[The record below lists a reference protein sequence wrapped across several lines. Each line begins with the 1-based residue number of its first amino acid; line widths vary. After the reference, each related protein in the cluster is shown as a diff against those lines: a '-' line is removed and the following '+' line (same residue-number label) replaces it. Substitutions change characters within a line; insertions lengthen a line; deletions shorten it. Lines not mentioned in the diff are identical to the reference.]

1 MTTESM
7 ALSSYA
13 RARVWL
19 ATTAGLRVDEVAPLR
34 EGAWALR
41 TPDWEHSFSHNCL
54 LLTADPG
61 PDQILALVT
70 EALPDVT
77 HRHITA
83 FCPLGTQTLTTLVS
97 SGYEVQPEIVM
108 TRAVTAGPLTAP
120 DIEVTAVDPDSAELN
135 ALQERLWHE
144 EWLPSAD
151 DLVVAQLVGR
161 RSELSRAGNLV
172 SLVIAAGSGEL
183 VATMDVCIR
192 DGIAEFDGL
201 AVLSP
206 HRGKAYGQAL
216 FARGWKI
223 AAEIGCDMVVLNAL
237 RDDWPRG
244 WYERLG
250 FAIVGPATEASLT
263 PAPLPDSAPSP

>member
-1 MTTESM
+1 MTVESP
-7 ALSSYA
+7 YA
-13 RARVWL
+13 RARGWL
-19 ATTAGLRVDEVAPLR
+19 ATTAGLRVDEVAPLG

-41 TPDWEHSFSHNCL
+41 TPAWEHSFSHNCL

-61 PDQILALVT
+61 PERILALVAD
-70 EALPDVT
+70 ALPDVT

-83 FCPLGTQTLTTLVS
+83 FCTLAAQTLAQLVNV
-97 SGYEVQPEIVM
+97 GYEIQPEIVM
-108 TRAVTAGPLTAP
+108 TRAITAGPLTAP
-120 DIEVTAVDPDSAELN
+120 DVNVAVVDPDSAELN

-161 RSELSRAGNLV
+161 RSELSRAGTLV
-172 SLVIAAGSGEL
+172 SLVVAAASSGEL
-183 VATMDVCIR
+183 VATMDVCMR

-206 HRGKAYGQAL
+206 HRGKDYGQAL
-216 FARGWKI
+216 FARGWTI
-223 AAEIGCDMVVLNAL
+223 AAESGCDLVVLNAL
-237 RDDWPRG
+237 RDDWPRD

-250 FAIVGPATEASLT
+250 FVTVGPATEASLS
-263 PAPLPDSAPSP
+263 PDVLSNSTSDH